1 MNISSPPSKR
11 PKQMKQTTLC
21 FRKSST
27 TTSTSSTSTSTNLA
41 VTSPPTTSPVFADI
55 SIQTSQQRYVAALAE
70 IDDTVSILNAWREEA
85 ISAFHSLFCELT
97 EKAEAIGVT
106 LSCPRL
112 AKRSVYRHNA
122 MPGGDN
128 DIIMDAE
135 AYYRINVFAV
145 ALDEVVADIS
155 ARFAD
160 HQRKSLML
168 HYVLPDK
175 IVAPSASFD
184 DISSVV
190 DRYASF
196 LNNSVAVIHTEY
208 LLWQQLWKRRVQK
221 NDVIPKTAIAAINTC
236 PASIYPNIF
245 KLLQILATLPVSTA
259 EPERIFSK
267 VEHTLTDIRSS
278 MSEERLEALILLQ
291 AHRDR
296 VLQLDTQTIINR
308 FASFGSRRLPFVLNM
323 QY

>member
-1 MNISSPPSKR
+1 MPCQEEIYNDNI
-11 PKQMKQTTLC
+11 
-21 FRKSST
+21 
-27 TTSTSSTSTSTNLA
+27 
-41 VTSPPTTSPVFADI
+41 I
-55 SIQTSQQRYVAALAE
+55 
-70 IDDTVSILNAWREEA
+70 
-85 ISAFHSLFCELT
+85 
-97 EKAEAIGVT
+97 
-106 LSCPRL
+106 
-112 AKRSVYRHNA
+112 
-122 MPGGDN
+122 
-128 DIIMDAE
+128 DAE

-145 ALDEVVADIS
+145 ALDKVVALICS

-168 HYVLPDK
+168 HYVLPNK

-184 DISSVV
+184 EIRSVV

-196 LNNSVAVIHTEY
+196 LNNSVAIIHYEY
-208 LLWQQLWKRRVQK
+208 LLWQQLWKKRAQK
-221 NDVIPKTAIAAINTC
+221 SDMIPTTAIAAINTR

-259 EPERIFSK
+259 EPDRIFSK

-296 VLQLDTQTIINR
+296 VLHLDT
-308 FASFGSRRLPFVLNM
+308 
-323 QY
+323 